1 MGKLHVAGYKDEKV
15 ACYRL
20 QVARMGAGVLFL
32 VTCVFDIY
40 YDLLSGSLLIKP
52 WIKREIPKENQN
64 PNWFDA
70 RILRQYCF
78 QLK

>member
-40 YDLLSGSLLIKP
+40 YDLL